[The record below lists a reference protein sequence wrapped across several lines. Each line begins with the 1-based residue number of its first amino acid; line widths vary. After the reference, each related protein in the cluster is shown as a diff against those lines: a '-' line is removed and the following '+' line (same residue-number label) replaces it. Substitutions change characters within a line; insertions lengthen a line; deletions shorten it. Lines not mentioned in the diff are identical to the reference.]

1 MRNFLIRDVL
11 RDESVKYSM
20 MRIYKSTSENP
31 NKTINMS
38 SFIKFADET
47 NFDVYNVHDN
57 PKTYTNYSCHTIRC
71 IWGLG
76 LSFLYD
82 LRAHSPT
89 YMFCVRALRHMFCV
103 CSLRHI
109 CSACALSDIYGNVI
123 NDNIL

>member
-47 NFDVYNVHDN
+47 NFDV
-57 PKTYTNYSCHTIRC
+57 TGYTMLLTIKL
-71 IWGLG
+71 IYL
-76 LSFLYD
+76 
-82 LRAHSPT
+82 
-89 YMFCVRALRHMFCV
+89 AL
-103 CSLRHI
+103 L
-109 CSACALSDIYGNVI
+109 
-123 NDNIL
+123 